1 MTIWLLLNNVLS
13 IALIFVCWWLVHLN
27 ATRAEPYGRIIA
39 VGYSAL
45 ALLVLANGLFRNV
58 EPFRAY
64 LPWSLLA
71 SKAGLVFTLT
81 MVALRL
87 EKLFKSRRRN

>member
-1 MTIWLLLNNVLS
+1 MMIWLILNNVLS

-58 EPFRAY
+58 EPFRPY

-87 EKLFKSRRRN
+87 ERLFTTRRRG